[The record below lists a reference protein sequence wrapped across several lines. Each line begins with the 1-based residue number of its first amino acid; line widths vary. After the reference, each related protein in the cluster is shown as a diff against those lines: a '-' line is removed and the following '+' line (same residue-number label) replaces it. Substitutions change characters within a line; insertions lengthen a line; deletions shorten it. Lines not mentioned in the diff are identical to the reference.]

1 MYRPRN
7 VDEYID
13 LVQQAIFEI
22 DELLACA
29 EDEGDGESEFVRILP
44 ALQQIASG
52 LKAMQADIKA
62 GTHVIARDESL
73 PFLAVIAENRQLLPA
88 AITGMLDALNLA
100 HKKGF
105 AESPQG

>member
-1 MYRPRN
+1 MYKPRN

-44 ALQQIASG
+44 ALQRIASG
-52 LKAMQADIKA
+52 LKTIQADIKA
-62 GTHVIARDESL
+62 GTHVIARDEPL
-73 PFLAVIAENRQLLPA
+73 PFMPLVTDNRNRLPI

-105 AESPQG
+105 AGS